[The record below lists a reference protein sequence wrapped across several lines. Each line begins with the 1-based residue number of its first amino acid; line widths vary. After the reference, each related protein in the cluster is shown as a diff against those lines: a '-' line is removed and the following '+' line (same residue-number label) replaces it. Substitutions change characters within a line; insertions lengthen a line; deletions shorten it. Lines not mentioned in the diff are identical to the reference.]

1 MRVVVNSPKSLSLS
15 VLKTKFLPHCRG
27 NLWNR
32 LLCQANL
39 YWQPPAGTHA
49 PARTMPAC
57 GLKSSMMSWVFPS
70 LFSNLDWLASTHSL
84 PTPQGHLRC
93 RQRRRDRSERSPIR
107 GMNSRGEWKEEAGLI
122 SSCQKKSW
130 KPCFF
135 FLSFFLLLIFF
146 FILGSFLWDSVIN
159 FFLQS
164 KVGLQLGKTQQF
176 VDLGARATQETL
188 HMEIMV
194 GDFEDRYIYRFDVWK
209 KIVELS
215 PNVIFSV

>member
-135 FLSFFLLLIFF
+135 FLFFSPPDFLFLFWEASSGILSLISFCRAKLDYSLEKHNSLSTLEPGPHRRRFIWRLWWEISRTDIFTA
-146 FILGSFLWDSVIN
+146 LMCGR
-159 FFLQS
+159 
-164 KVGLQLGKTQQF
+164 K
-176 VDLGARATQETL
+176 
-188 HMEIMV
+188 
-194 GDFEDRYIYRFDVWK
+194 
-209 KIVELS
+209 
-215 PNVIFSV
+215 